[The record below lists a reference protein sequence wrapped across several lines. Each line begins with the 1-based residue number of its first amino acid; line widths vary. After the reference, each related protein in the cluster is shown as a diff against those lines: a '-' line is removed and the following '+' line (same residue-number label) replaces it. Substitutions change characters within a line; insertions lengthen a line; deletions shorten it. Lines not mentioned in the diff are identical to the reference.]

1 MAFVLIATP
10 SSGTSIVGSTTTAQT
25 IINRVSQDIRS
36 VLGTSGSDQTILLD
50 YVNRI
55 HKEVLRESNW
65 EFLKSAPQ
73 RFVTELGVNNY
84 WLGTTG
90 SNTLGAQDTGLNLSD
105 IRRID
110 ERSVLDL
117 SNATQLSKEPERPMF
132 YSFIQQDGSSRTNRP
147 TSWTWNREAPYLLNL
162 FPAPDNQNT
171 YQPVPLSP
179 VCQTSTTGALAA
191 RTYFVKVTF
200 VDSAGNES
208 MPSPAART
216 YVPANKVLVV
226 KAPQPYVS
234 GGTSGITYSNYK
246 VYVGTVEN
254 AETLQSTS
262 TAIAADWTEPGTGLV
277 AGAALP
283 TVNNIEPLRGYVIEF
298 RYFRTRTEISI
309 PAQVLQVPDDY
320 SDIITA
326 GVNYL
331 AYQFLKRPTE
341 AKDWYSIY
349 KGGIKEMIKDMNL
362 HPHNDFIR
370 PAS

>member
-1 MAFVLIATP
+1 MPIVVQTV
-10 SSGTSIVGSTTTAQT
+10 GTSASITGATTTAQAM
-25 IINRVSQDIRS
+25 INCASQDVRN
-36 VLGTSGSDQTILLD
+36 VLGNSGSDQALLLD

-73 RFVTELGVNNY
+73 RFITELGVNSY

-90 SNTLGAQDTGLNLSD
+90 SNTAGSQDTGLNLSD

-117 SNATQLSKEPERPMF
+117 SNATQLGKEPERPMF

-147 TSWTWNREAPYLLNL
+147 TSWNWNREAPYLLNL

-179 VCQTSTTGALAA
+179 VCQTSPVGALSA
-191 RTYFVKVTF
+191 RTYFVKCTF

-208 MPSPAART
+208 TPSVASRT

-234 GGTSGITYSNYK
+234 GSSSGITYSNYK

-254 AETLQSTS
+254 SETLQSVS
-262 TAIAADWTEPGTGLV
+262 TAITADWTEPGTGLV

-298 RYFRTRTEISI
+298 RYFRTRTEITAST
-309 PAQVLQVPDDY
+309 QVLQIPDEY
-320 SDIITA
+320 SDIICA

-370 PAS
+370 PA